1 MGRPSHSSTTASG
14 SALEQAREAAGS
26 SKDVEIAGGAATVR
40 QYLGADQLDELV
52 RRPTSRGDSHVITRS
67 IDKHRG
73 TVMPSRTRT
82 GDEKPAYS
90 YIERVMIS
98 HAHPAKLGCDLA
110 GVALG
115 IGLIWRHRPIP
126 AGAAIF
132 GLSFVGSY
140 LVRDIDID
148 RYGQTNLGQWML
160 GQAKPLNLLVRTA
173 GFSVLLVGLWLRS
186 PRLSAAGIL
195 GIVLGRAL
203 SPYAGESHSL

>member
-1 MGRPSHSSTTASG
+1 
-14 SALEQAREAAGS
+14 
-26 SKDVEIAGGAATVR
+26 
-40 QYLGADQLDELV
+40 
-52 RRPTSRGDSHVITRS
+52 
-67 IDKHRG
+67 
-73 TVMPSRTRT
+73 MPSRTRT
-82 GDEKPAYS
+82 GDQKSPYS

-98 HAHPAKLGCDLA
+98 HAHPVKVGCDLA

-115 IGLIWRHRPIP
+115 MGLVWRHRPIP

-186 PRLSAAGIL
+186 PGLSTAGIL

-203 SPYAGESHSL
+203 SVRG